1 MASTSSSDPEQ
12 AADPDEP
19 KPLDDPSGFGPVDI
33 AGHEPPTSDDEES
46 ETAGDPELH
55 LDPEA
60 GPTS

>member
-1 MASTSSSDPEQ
+1 MTSTSSDASP
-12 AADPDEP
+12 DPDEP
-19 KPLDDPSGFGPVDI
+19 QPLDDPSGFGPVDI
-33 AGHEPPTSDDEES
+33 AGHEPPPPHDDDEA